1 MIERLK
7 ISIRSADDKGEQQ
20 RPAATQTVP
29 GQSGQESDAAARKRL
44 WLRDLETIRRPEPL
58 VPVGSKVLE
67 VTIPKTRTSKAN
79 TKKDDGQELEV
90 INLTEDSPTKSSQST
105 TDMDP
110 PSFYG
115 LSDEKLLIFQ
125 DQNTDQGKTPAP
137 TEGLEHHRL
146 LMKKFRDTYNLPSD
160 LSKEEEAEV
169 YGDVSSVYSYEEGWP
184 NDHDQA
190 HKALYKAE
198 LTTGKRK
205 HRTPLIKGLPLVEE
219 VPFLCIPNYQGASGE
234 CFWKAIAIHIYGD
247 WRYHHRVKGEH
258 FAHFCHILRESKHPR
273 HESYKALNKKFYAT
287 KTSPEGGKP
296 TNTCANLYQ
305 ILCMPSTYTPLNM
318 FDVTADL
325 YHVFLIIY
333 TLNEKQEI
341 TFVTTRG
348 SYNSRHLFILYVGNN
363 HYQPLV
369 PNEFWAS
376 EFRLPMI
383 TLESTNVYPGLL
395 GVPLTNA
402 LKAKDGI
409 EHRWRRETD
418 RQVAQPIDSS
428 MESGRGPAAQR
439 QHRWERKERKRKE
452 NTVMMCTK

>member
-1 MIERLK
+1 MPPKKLVPSIKTEIGLEWRALAIRAAPAQAAQNSPSPPTDTPCPPPPPPPPKPPKPPKLPAIVSKVPRRRRREDDNPCPDRVYRLRRGPHYRPGSEGEKLAPDVGGAGDEVVIARGELDVSVSEGGGSQQSAGDIAQLVLNNLLGKDVQPIIAVAPNSEGKMIERLK

-169 YGDVSSVYSYEEGWP
+169 YGDVSSVYSYEEG
-184 NDHDQA
+184 
-190 HKALYKAE
+190 
-198 LTTGKRK
+198 
-205 HRTPLIKGLPLVEE
+205 
-219 VPFLCIPNYQGASGE
+219 
-234 CFWKAIAIHIYGD
+234 
-247 WRYHHRVKGEH
+247 
-258 FAHFCHILRESKHPR
+258 
-273 HESYKALNKKFYAT
+273 
-287 KTSPEGGKP
+287 
-296 TNTCANLYQ
+296 
-305 ILCMPSTYTPLNM
+305 
-318 FDVTADL
+318 
-325 YHVFLIIY
+325 
-333 TLNEKQEI
+333 
-341 TFVTTRG
+341 
-348 SYNSRHLFILYVGNN
+348 
-363 HYQPLV
+363 
-369 PNEFWAS
+369 
-376 EFRLPMI
+376 
-383 TLESTNVYPGLL
+383 
-395 GVPLTNA
+395 
-402 LKAKDGI
+402 
-409 EHRWRRETD
+409 
-418 RQVAQPIDSS
+418 
-428 MESGRGPAAQR
+428 
-439 QHRWERKERKRKE
+439 
-452 NTVMMCTK
+452 